1 MQKNRTL
8 PHAGNLFGQLF
19 NKVYVTKLLN
29 NINYNFFNAEP
40 PCYILVYDTV
50 YWYNLKHLSNHF
62 HISRLHLA
70 YPCQSL
76 TTVELKVQEF
86 QKNQKKYQKVN
97 CLIMVKKTEPQQDVI
112 YSFQEQNIM
121 FHIQFVFYLCC
132 GFVKFKSIVLTFKFC
147 LQFSLIYGAIPN

>member
-86 QKNQKKYQKVN
+86 QKKSKKISKSQLPYNGQKNRTTVG
-97 CLIMVKKTEPQQDVI
+97 CDILFLGTEYYVPYPI
-112 YSFQEQNIM
+112 CFL
-121 FHIQFVFYLCC
+121 FVLW
-132 GFVKFKSIVLTFKFC
+132 FC
-147 LQFSLIYGAIPN
+147 QI